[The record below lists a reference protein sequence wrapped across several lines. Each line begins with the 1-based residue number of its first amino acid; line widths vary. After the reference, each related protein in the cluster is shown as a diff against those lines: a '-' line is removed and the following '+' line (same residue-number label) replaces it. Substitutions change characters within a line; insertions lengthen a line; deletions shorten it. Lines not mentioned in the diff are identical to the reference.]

1 MIKIRIIVISLLL
14 SFVFLMGCSQE
25 TKSDSPVLAK
35 IGKEVIT
42 QDDYVREISR
52 VPDWAKANFKDLDG
66 KGKFLDEL
74 IKKELVYQYA
84 KKMRLHN
91 DKDYLDKVDEFKK
104 MTLVTLILK
113 KEIEEK
119 MMLDD
124 AAVKEFYDKNSEKF
138 RIGTEIKA
146 SHILVKTEDD
156 AKDIVSKLKAGS
168 KFSELAKTI
177 SLDKASGAKGGELGY
192 FGRGKMV
199 PEFER
204 AVLSLKPGELSD
216 PVSTRFGY
224 HIIRLDDIKEGKL
237 ASFEQSA
244 ESIKRQLAA
253 EKQKALFD
261 TFVKD
266 LESQTETSKDIDALA
281 TISLPWEQAAPAA
294 PQPKEQPQPAEAK

>member
-1 MIKIRIIVISLLL
+1 MKKIRFIVLFLLL
-14 SFVFLMGCSQE
+14 SFVILIGCSQE
-25 TKSDSPVLAK
+25 TKSDSPALAK
-35 IGKEVIT
+35 VGKEVIT
-42 QDDYVREISR
+42 QDDYIREISR

-91 DKDYLDKVDEFKK
+91 DKEYMDKVDEFKK
-104 MTLVTLILK
+104 MTLVTMILK

-124 AAVKEFYDKNSEKF
+124 AIVKEFYDKNSDKF

-146 SHILVKTEDD
+146 SHILVKTEDE
-156 AKDIVSKLKAGS
+156 AKNIASKLKSGS
-168 KFSELAKTI
+168 KFSKLAKTLSI
-177 SLDKASGAKGGELGY
+177 DKASGAKGGELGY

-204 AVLSLKPGELSD
+204 AALSLKPGELSD
-216 PVSTRFGY
+216 PVNTRFGY
-224 HIIRLDDIKEGKL
+224 HIIRLEDIKEGKL

-244 ESIKRQLAA
+244 ESIKKQLAA

-266 LESQTETSKDIDALA
+266 LESQTETSKEIDALA
-281 TISLPWEQAAPAA
+281 TITLPWDQAASAA
-294 PQPKEQPQPAEAK
+294 PQPEQPQPVESK

>member
-244 ESIKRQLAA
+244 ASIKKQLAA

-261 TFVKD
+261 TFVND

-281 TISLPWEQAAPAA
+281 TISLPWEQAAPAS
-294 PQPKEQPQPAEAK
+294 PQPEPQPAEAK

>member
-1 MIKIRIIVISLLL
+1 
-14 SFVFLMGCSQE
+14 
-25 TKSDSPVLAK
+25 
-35 IGKEVIT
+35 
-42 QDDYVREISR
+42 
-52 VPDWAKANFKDLDG
+52 
-66 KGKFLDEL
+66 L
-74 IKKELVYQYA
+74 IKKELVYQQA

-91 DKDYLDKVDEFKK
+91 DKDYLEKVDEFKK
-104 MTLVTLILK
+104 MTLVTMILK

-146 SHILVKTEDD
+146 SHILVKTEDEAND
-156 AKDIVSKLKAGS
+156 VASKLKNGS
-168 KFSELAKTI
+168 KFPELAKTL
-177 SLDKASGAKGGELGY
+177 SLDKASGAKGGDLGY

-244 ESIKRQLAA
+244 ASIKKQLAA

-261 TFVKD
+261 AFVKE

-281 TISLPWEQAAPAA
+281 TITLPWEQAAPAA
-294 PQPKEQPQPAEAK
+294 AQPKEQPQPAEAK

>member
-1 MIKIRIIVISLLL
+1 MNTIRIIALLL
-14 SFVFLMGCSQE
+14 LVPSVLLMGCSQE
-25 TKSDSPVLAK
+25 TKSDSPALAK
-35 IGKEVIT
+35 VGKEVIT
-42 QDDYVREISR
+42 QDDYIREISR

-84 KKMRLHN
+84 QKMRLHN
-91 DKDYLDKVDEFKK
+91 DKEYMEKVDEFKK
-104 MTLVTLILK
+104 MTLVTMILK
-113 KEIEEK
+113 KEIEDK

-146 SHILVKTEDD
+146 SHILVKTEDE
-156 AKDIVSKLKAGS
+156 AKDIASKLKNGS
-168 KFSELAKTI
+168 KFSNLAKTLSI
-177 SLDKASGAKGGELGY
+177 DKASGAKGGDLGY

-204 AVLSLKPGELSD
+204 AALSLKPGELSG
-216 PVSTRFGY
+216 PVNTRFGY

-266 LESQTETSKDIDALA
+266 LEAQTETTKDIDALTA
-281 TISLPWEQAAPAA
+281 ISLPWEQAAPADA
-294 PQPKEQPQPAEAK
+294 QPKDQSQPADAK

>member
-1 MIKIRIIVISLLL
+1 MKKMCIVVLLL
-14 SFVFLMGCSQE
+14 IFSSAILTGCSQE

-35 IGKEVIT
+35 IGKGVIT
-42 QDDYVREISR
+42 QDDYLREINR

-74 IKKELVYQYA
+74 IKKELIYQHA
-84 KKMRLHN
+84 KKMRLQN
-91 DKDYLDKVDEFKK
+91 DREYIDKVDEFKK
-104 MTLVTLILK
+104 MTLVTMLLK
-113 KEIEEK
+113 KEIEDK

-124 AAVKEFYDKNSEKF
+124 AEVKEFYEKNSDKF

-146 SHILVKTEDD
+146 SHILVKTEEE
-156 AKDIVSKLKAGS
+156 AKDIASKLKKGS
-168 KFSELAKTI
+168 KFPDLAKTFSI
-177 SLDKASGAKGGELGY
+177 DKASGAKGGDLGY

-216 PVSTRFGY
+216 PVNTRFGY

-244 ESIKRQLAA
+244 ESIRRQLAA
-253 EKQKALFD
+253 ERQKALFE
-261 TFVKD
+261 TFVKE
-266 LESQTETSKDIDALA
+266 LETQIETSKDIDALA
-281 TISLPWEQAAPAA
+281 SISLPWDQAVPADSQPTEQS
-294 PQPKEQPQPAEAK
+294 QPAEAK

>member
-1 MIKIRIIVISLLL
+1 MNKMLIIVLLLLL
-14 SFVFLMGCSQE
+14 SLVLLMGCSQE

-35 IGKEVIT
+35 VGSAVIT
-42 QDDYVREISR
+42 QEDYLQEISR

-66 KGKFLDEL
+66 RGKFLDEL
-74 IKKELVYQYA
+74 IKKELVYQQA
-84 KKMRLHN
+84 KKMRLN
-91 DKDYLDKVDEFKK
+91 NNKEYLDKMEDFKK
-104 MTLVTLILK
+104 MTLVTMILK

-119 MMLDD
+119 MMIDD
-124 AAVKEFYDKNSEKF
+124 TMVKDFYDKNSDKF

-146 SHILVKTEDD
+146 SHILVKTEDE
-156 AKDIVSKLKAGS
+156 AKDIASKLKKGS
-168 KFSELAKTI
+168 KFSELAKTFSI
-177 SLDKASGAKGGELGY
+177 DKASGTKGGDLGY

-204 AVLSLKPGELSD
+204 AVLSLKTGELSD

-253 EKQKALFD
+253 EKQKSLFD
-261 TFVKD
+261 TFVKE

-281 TISLPWEQAAPAA
+281 AISLPWEQTTPAA
-294 PQPKEQPQPAEAK
+294 QQPTEQSAEAK

>member
-294 PQPKEQPQPAEAK
+294 PQPEPQPAEAK